1 MDHGRI
7 VRLLKLMEL
16 LSSNVDYTI
25 QELMDR
31 LETSRRS
38 VFRYIDSLKVAGFT
52 MKKKGTSVHKLL
64 TNSCHKIE
72 LSQLIHLSDEEAYL
86 LHNLIGALTSDCQ
99 VAINLEKKLT
109 ALFDATS
116 VTEIIGNKVA
126 GENIMRLRQAIDEK
140 KQVTLVGYE
149 SGNTMSISDRL
160 VEPIRFSTNYTDI
173 YAYEVATGITKVFK
187 ISRISQVE
195 VSLTDWQHEDMHVK
209 IETDCFRMAGKE
221 DIPVTLKMTLKAKNL
236 LIEEYPLSQKYLSC
250 QNGNWILNTTVKD
263 LAGVGRFYL
272 GLSDQIKIV
281 DSPELVGYVSNHI
294 RRNLSVFLTNSCQNT
309 RKVFEIWNK

>member
-16 LSSNVDYTI
+16 LTSNVDYTI
-25 QELMDR
+25 QELMER

-38 VFRYIDSLKVAGFT
+38 IFRYLDSFKSAGFT
-52 MKKKGTSVHKLL
+52 MKKKGNNIHKLL
-64 TNSCHKIE
+64 THSCHKIE

-160 VEPIRFSTNYTDI
+160 VEPIKFSTNYTDI
-173 YAYEVATGITKVFK
+173 YAYEVASGKTKTFK
-187 ISRISQVE
+187 ISRIQNVS
-195 VSLTDWQHEDMHVK
+195 VSLKDWQYEDRHEN
-209 IETDCFRMAGKE
+209 IEADCFRMTGKE
-221 DIPVTLKMTLKAKNL
+221 DIPVTLRMTLKAKNL
-236 LIEEYPLSQKYLSC
+236 LIEEYPLAAQYVSFDGGSWWFR
-250 QNGNWILNTTVKD
+250 GNIKD
-263 LAGVGRFYL
+263 LAGVGRFVI
-272 GLSDQIKIV
+272 GLADQIQVV
-281 DSPELVGYVSNHI
+281 DSAALSRHI
-294 RRNLSVFLTNSCQNT
+294 ENFIRLNFRSV
-309 RKVFEIWNK
+309 

>member
-16 LSSNVDYTI
+16 LTSNVDYTI
-25 QELMDR
+25 QELMER

-38 VFRYIDSLKVAGFT
+38 IFRYLDSFKSAGFT
-52 MKKKGTSVHKLL
+52 MKKKGNNIHKLL
-64 TNSCHKIE
+64 THSCHKIE

-99 VAINLEKKLT
+99 VAINLENKLA

-116 VTEIIGNKVA
+116 VTEIIGNKIT
-126 GENIMRLRQAIDEK
+126 GENIMRLRQAIDKK
-140 KQVTLVGYE
+140 KQVTLVRYE

-160 VEPIRFSTNYTDI
+160 VEPIRFSTNYTDV

-195 VSLTDWQHEDMHVK
+195 VSLTDWQHEGKHEI

-236 LIEEYPLSQKYLSC
+236 LIEEYPLSSKYISYDGKSWWFK
-250 QNGNWILNTTVKD
+250 GNVKD
-263 LAGVGRFYL
+263 LAGVGRFVI
-272 GLSDQIKIV
+272 GLADQMNII
-281 DSPELVGYVSNHI
+281 DSPGLVKHLKRFI
-294 RRNLSVFLTNSCQNT
+294 DTNLQF
-309 RKVFEIWNK
+309 

>member
-149 SGNTMSISDRL
+149 SGNTISISDRL
-160 VEPIRFSTNYTDI
+160 VEPIKFSTNYTDV

-195 VSLTDWQHEDMHVK
+195 VTLTDWQHEDKHEI

-221 DIPVTLKMTLKAKNL
+221 DIQVTLKMTLKAKNL
-236 LIEEYPLSQKYLSC
+236 LIEEYPLSSKYISFDGEHWWFK
-250 QNGNWILNTTVKD
+250 GNVKE
-263 LAGVGRFYL
+263 LAGVGRFTL
-272 GLSDQIKIV
+272 GLADQITVTDTPVLK
-281 DSPELVGYVSNHI
+281 DYI
-294 RRNLSVFLTNSCQNT
+294 RRFAQEHILNC
-309 RKVFEIWNK
+309 

>member
-7 VRLLKLMEL
+7 LRLLNLMKL

-25 QELMDR
+25 RELMDR
-31 LETSRRS
+31 LAISRRS
-38 VFRYIDSLKVAGFT
+38 IFRYLDTLRIAGFAVA
-52 MKKKGTSVHKLL
+52 KKGTNIHKLL
-64 TNSCHKIE
+64 SMPKEGIN
-72 LSQLIHLSDEEAYL
+72 LSTLIHFSEEEAYL

-99 VAINLEKKLT
+99 VAINLENKLA

-116 VTEIIGNKVA
+116 VTEIIGNKIT

-140 KQVTLVGYE
+140 KQVTLVRYE

-160 VEPIRFSTNYTDI
+160 VEPIKFSSNYRDV
-173 YAYEVATGITKVFK
+173 YAYEVSTGITKVFK

-195 VSLTDWQHEDMHVK
+195 VSLADWKNEDKHEK

-236 LIEEYPLSQKYLSC
+236 LIEEYPLASKYVSYDGKSWWFR
-250 QNGNWILNTTVKD
+250 GNVKD
-263 LAGVGRFYL
+263 LAGVGRFVI
-272 GLSDQIKIV
+272 GLADQMDII
-281 DSPELVGYVSNHI
+281 DSPALVNYLKI
-294 RRNLSVFLTNSCQNT
+294 FTERNLRF
-309 RKVFEIWNK
+309 

>member
-160 VEPIRFSTNYTDI
+160 VEPIKFSTNYTDV

-195 VSLTDWQHEDMHVK
+195 VSLTDWQHEHQHGK

-236 LIEEYPLSQKYLSC
+236 LIEEYPLSSKYISYDGKSWWFK
-250 QNGNWILNTTVKD
+250 GNVKD
-263 LAGVGRFYL
+263 LAGVGRFVI
-272 GLSDQIKIV
+272 GLADQMNII
-281 DSPELVGYVSNHI
+281 DSPGLVKHLKRFI
-294 RRNLSVFLTNSCQNT
+294 DTNLQF
-309 RKVFEIWNK
+309 

>member
-126 GENIMRLRQAIDEK
+126 GENIMRLRLAIDEK

-160 VEPIRFSTNYTDI
+160 VEPIKFSTNYTDV

-195 VSLTDWQHEDMHVK
+195 VSLTDWQHEGKHEI

-236 LIEEYPLSQKYLSC
+236 LIEEYPLSSKYISYDGKSWWFK
-250 QNGNWILNTTVKD
+250 GNMKD
-263 LAGVGRFYL
+263 LAGVGRFTL
-272 GLSDQIKIV
+272 GLADQITVTDTPVLK
-281 DSPELVGYVSNHI
+281 DYI
-294 RRNLSVFLTNSCQNT
+294 RRFAQEHILNC
-309 RKVFEIWNK
+309 